1 MPATPTRGARHP
13 VDAPILQGA
22 STLNYYVGIFGG
34 GVARP
39 MEDTGARR
47 ANHRRVPTMI
57 RIAITQAAYDAIAA
71 TLPVGKR
78 RLPAE
83 VSANSD
89 YLIGLNQRTV

>member
-1 MPATPTRGARHP
+1 LLGHVITNQPSPEKVVHGLAEARHT
-13 VDAPILQGA
+13 VAGGA
-22 STLNYYVGIFGG
+22 AQNGPDEV
-34 GVARP
+34 
-39 MEDTGARR
+39 
-47 ANHRRVPTMI
+47 I
-57 RIAITQAAYDAIAA
+57 RIAITQAAFDAIAA